1 MRRTLT
7 LALALIFWGAA
18 APIASVTAQ
27 DPGVTVYLELQ
38 DGSTG
43 DALTDSC
50 FVLENASNEGCD
62 ENDDGRIRFE
72 AIAPDTYTVRQT
84 RASEGFLPIGD
95 FTIDVNPEER
105 EQSFFVATF
114 PDTASAATADVVLD
128 LVDVES
134 GDPVHGGCF
143 TFEGGSEEG
152 CDENGDGVVAFDD
165 MTVGA
170 YRVRNTVPPE
180 GYEPAPERWIGVNGD
195 RTFPIELTASGSN
208 SEPNDGSSDIALITR
223 DPETSALVKGTCY
236 VLVDFSNE
244 GCDENGDGRVTFEDV
259 PAGLYDV
266 RQTTTPDGY
275 PTPDDF
281 RILVDGRYPAQG
293 LVVRQSE
300 TQNKRGQRNVSILI
314 RDDASGELIT
324 DSGICV
330 RIGDYSREGC
340 DDNRDGQ
347 IDFLDIPFGTY
358 DVVVTRG
365 PERGTLNGEPFSID
379 VRESESS
386 VIIDEV
392 TIDRSRS

>member
-1 MRRTLT
+1 MRRTLV
-7 LALALIFWGAA
+7 LSFALIVWGTAT
-18 APIASVTAQ
+18 PIASAQ
-27 DPGVTVYLELQ
+27 DSGTIIYLELQ

-43 DALTDSC
+43 DGLTDSC

-62 ENDDGRIRFE
+62 ENGDGRIRFE
-72 AIAPDTYTVRQT
+72 DIVPDTYTVHQT

-95 FTIDVNPEER
+95 FTIDVNSEER

-114 PDTASAATADVVLD
+114 PDTASTSTADVALA
-128 LVDVES
+128 LVDVGS
-134 GDPVHGGCF
+134 GDPVRDGCF
-143 TFEGGSEEG
+143 IFEGGSEEG
-152 CDENGDGVVAFDD
+152 CDENGDGIITFDD

-170 YRVRNTVPPE
+170 YRVRNTVTPD

-195 RTFPIELTASGSN
+195 RTFPIEFTASGPN
-208 SEPNDGSSDIALITR
+208 SEPDDGRSDIALITR

-244 GCDENGDGRVTFEDV
+244 GCDENGDGRVTFDDV
-259 PAGLYDV
+259 PAGLFDV

-300 TQNKRGQRNVSILI
+300 TQNEHGQRNVSILI
-314 RDDASGELIT
+314 RDDASGALVT

-347 IDFLDIPFGTY
+347 IDFLDIPVNSY
-358 DVVVTRG
+358 ALAVTRG

-386 VIIDEV
+386 VIIGEV
-392 TIDRSRS
+392 TIDWSRR